1 MQNSKHRRRRKFL
14 KFGTVSTSST
24 VKKDN
29 SPKNSELIQFEGDLR
44 NKIFCNSKTDVLIKI
59 GSPKS
64 LYRILR
70 CRFGVL
76 RLENITYGTK
86 YKNSVKRKES
96 PLYDDDVTL
105 EEFNQLLPKGTSAF
119 QFKVISI
126 QDVYDNCIEL

>member
-1 MQNSKHRRRRKFL
+1 MQTGRRKN
-14 KFGTVSTSST
+14 KRISSSFFKRRVIT
-24 VKKDN
+24 KTAANKPSQSN
-29 SPKNSELIQFEGDLR
+29 ELIHFEGDLR
-44 NKIFCNSKTDVLIKI
+44 NKIFCNTKTDVLIKI

-64 LYRILR
+64 LYRVLR

-105 EEFNQLLPKGTSAF
+105 EEFNQLLPSGTSAF
-119 QFKVISI
+119 QFKVLSI